1 MDLVGISLMIIALG
15 FVALVI
21 FLIIVLKKVSGT
33 IDEAKKTISVLTSD
47 VNVTL
52 HQTNDILAKA
62 NILVEDVNGKVATI
76 DPLFVAIADLSESL
90 SDLNSQ
96 ARHFGQKATN
106 ATGNVS
112 KAGKLALV
120 GKVASKVFGKKGEKH
135 E

>member
-1 MDLVGISLMIIALG
+1 MDLVGISLMIIALA

-21 FLIIVLKKVSGT
+21 FLIIVLKKVSET

-76 DPLFVAIADLSESL
+76 DPLFVAIADL
-90 SDLNSQ
+90 
-96 ARHFGQKATN
+96 
-106 ATGNVS
+106 
-112 KAGKLALV
+112 
-120 GKVASKVFGKKGEKH
+120 
-135 E
+135 